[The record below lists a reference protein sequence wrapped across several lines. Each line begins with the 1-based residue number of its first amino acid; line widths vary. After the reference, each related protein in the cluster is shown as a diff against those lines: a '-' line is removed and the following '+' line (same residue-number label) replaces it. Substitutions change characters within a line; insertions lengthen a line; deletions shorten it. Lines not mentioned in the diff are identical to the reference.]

1 MFDHDRFVHLSFHVD
16 TSRIN
21 ARTALLNMN
30 QLEKWWNDG
39 VVLLSMSRTAQE
51 EAAAG
56 GSSARAQKA
65 RSYIFTLT
73 GNLVHAEPRQIDA
86 IAQLLFPNGI
96 ADQNEQNDVEVV
108 FNAGKYGA
116 ILVTADGASKRQPGG
131 ILGNR
136 AGLAAL
142 GIEVMTDEQAV
153 LLVRQKI
160 LERDMRARW
169 RADQNGTVVPTWVG
183 AD

>member
-1 MFDHDRFVHLSFHVD
+1 MFDQERFVYVSLHVD
-16 TSRIN
+16 ANRVN
-21 ARTALLNMN
+21 ARTTLPNMN
-30 QLEKWWNDG
+30 RLEKWRDDE
-39 VVLLSMSRTAQE
+39 VILMQMSRTAQE

-56 GSSARAQKA
+56 GSAARSQKA

-73 GNLVHAEPRQIDA
+73 GNLIDEERRQVDA
-86 IAQLLFPNGI
+86 IERVLFPIG
-96 ADQNEQNDVEVV
+96 AVTPNERNDVDVV
-108 FNAGKYGA
+108 FNATKYGA

-142 GIEVMTDEQAV
+142 GVQVMTDDEAV
-153 LLVRQKI
+153 AHVRRKI
-160 LERDMRARW
+160 HERDELAVWRAR
-169 RADQNGTVVPTWVG
+169 RDGKPVPAWVG